1 MEFISLF
8 VMCYIRV
15 GRAKISINRKLVS
28 TMAFLEIKKVNGD
41 QIEISI
47 GDDITTFVELRD
59 DYDKDYS

>member
-1 MEFISLF
+1 
-8 VMCYIRV
+8 MCYIRV
-15 GRAKISINRKLVS
+15 GRAEISINRKLVS